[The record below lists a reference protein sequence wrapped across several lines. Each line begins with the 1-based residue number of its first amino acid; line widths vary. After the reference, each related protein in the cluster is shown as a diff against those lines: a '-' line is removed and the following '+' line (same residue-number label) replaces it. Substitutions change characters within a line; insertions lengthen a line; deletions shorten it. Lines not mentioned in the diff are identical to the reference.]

1 LRRSAVARLGSIY
14 FLSFLVACG
23 GGAPPPA
30 VTPPSAP
37 GARCSVAASQDRPLI
52 VEWDAAS
59 RNDLDALL
67 KQEGMVVVRYSGCEM
82 ELIRDCRAPG
92 EYKYLAATRQDEN
105 ITMRN
110 EDELWAKLPLGAA
123 SLEGAVQKGGQLR
136 IDMSVIGKF
145 VGDQPILDLSRF
157 RGSGCEGATHVVVGL
172 TTGAFEMVS
181 GADAAVS
188 ADAVV
193 VGGTSR
199 SSNETLRRA
208 GNRASCEAATRADP
222 QPPEG
227 CGALLRLELEPVRC
241 PPGAQFEAGK
251 GCVGAKGE
259 TRLALGGPGGQ
270 NDPLDSAFAR
280 VLLDA
285 SHAVIATVRGE
296 PTPSGMT
303 VEFRQSFDESRK
315 PFQTLGPSAQFLL
328 SECEIG
334 FRRLEPGREE
344 SMIVYAGLQVHGDGQ
359 LRWSNL
365 NAFEVKEKAD
375 GSVPVDQAPAALM
388 DMQRHV
394 VRSLT
399 QESCRPSPAMRRED
413 WAYLLPPISR
423 MMDDG
428 DLPNPKDAEETCAKA
443 AGSTGSWMID
453 PPECQ
458 VAFGTTSQYGVT
470 KIHIVPKPDGTIL
483 VKANVWEDV
492 YDRN

>member
-1 LRRSAVARLGSIY
+1 
-14 FLSFLVACG
+14 
-23 GGAPPPA
+23 
-30 VTPPSAP
+30 
-37 GARCSVAASQDRPLI
+37 VAASQDRPLI

-82 ELIRDCRAPG
+82 ELLRDCRAPG

-110 EDELWAKLPLGAA
+110 EDELWAKLPLGAV
-123 SLEGAVQKGGQLR
+123 SLEGAVQQGNQLR

-145 VGDQPILDLSRF
+145 VGDQPMLDVSRF
-157 RGSGCEGATHVVVGL
+157 RGRDCDGATHVVVGL

-193 VGGTSR
+193 VGGASR

-208 GNRASCEAATRADP
+208 GNRTSCDASTRADSH
-222 QPPEG
+222 PPEG

-241 PPGAQFEAGK
+241 PPGAQLEVGK

-259 TRLALGGPGGQ
+259 TRLSLGGPGGQ

-285 SHAVIATVRGE
+285 SHAVLATVRGE
-296 PTPSGMT
+296 PTPTGMT

-315 PFQTLGPSAQFLL
+315 PFQTLGSSAQFLL

-334 FRRLEPGREE
+334 FRRVDPSKEE
-344 SMIVYAGLQVHGDGQ
+344 SLVVYAEMQVHGDGQ

-365 NAFEVKEKAD
+365 GGFVVKEKAD
-375 GSVPVDQAPAALM
+375 GSIPAENGPPSL
-388 DMQRHV
+388 RGVHEHL

-399 QESCRPSPAMRRED
+399 QENCRPTPAMRRED

-428 DLPNPKDAEETCAKA
+428 DLPNPKDAEETCAKV
-443 AGSTGSWMID
+443 AGSTGSWVVD

-458 VAFGTTSQYGVT
+458 VAYGTTSQYGVT
-470 KIHIVPKPDGTIL
+470 KIHIVPKADGTFV

>member
-1 LRRSAVARLGSIY
+1 M
-14 FLSFLVACG
+14 
-23 GGAPPPA
+23 
-30 VTPPSAP
+30 
-37 GARCSVAASQDRPLI
+37 AASQDRPLI

-82 ELIRDCRAPG
+82 ELVRDCRAPG
-92 EYKYLAATRQDEN
+92 EYKYLAATRQDES

-145 VGDQPILDLSRF
+145 VGDQPILDLNRF

-208 GNRASCEAATRADP
+208 GNRASCEAATRSDS

-251 GCVGAKGE
+251 GCVGAQGE
-259 TRLALGGPGGQ
+259 TRLSLGGPAGQ

-285 SHAVIATVRGE
+285 SQAVLATVRGE

-303 VEFRQSFDESRK
+303 VEFRQSFDEARK

-328 SECEIG
+328 AECEIG
-334 FRRLEPGREE
+334 FRRVDPSKEE
-344 SMIVYAGLQVHGDGQ
+344 SLIVYADMQVHGDGQ
-359 LRWSNL
+359 LRWGNL
-365 NAFEVKEKAD
+365 GGFVVKEKAE
-375 GSVPVDQAPAALM
+375 GAIPVEEAPPSLRAIHEHL
-388 DMQRHV
+388 

-399 QESCRPSPAMRRED
+399 QDSCRPTPAMRRED
-413 WAYLLPPISR
+413 WAYLVPPISR

-443 AGSTGSWMID
+443 SGATGAWLIQ
-453 PPECQ
+453 PPECKIA
-458 VAFGTTSQYGVT
+458 VGTPSQYGVT
-470 KIHIVPKPDGTIL
+470 KIHVVPGPDDTTL
-483 VKANVWEDV
+483 VKANVWEEV